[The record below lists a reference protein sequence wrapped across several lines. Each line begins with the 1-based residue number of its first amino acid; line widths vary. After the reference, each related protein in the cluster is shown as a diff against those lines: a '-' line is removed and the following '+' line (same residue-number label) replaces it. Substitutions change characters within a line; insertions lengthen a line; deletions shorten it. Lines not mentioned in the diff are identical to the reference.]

1 MEFSGEM
8 NIYRESELSGDFERE
23 IRERRNQQEK
33 NQAGFGGSETNLP
46 PAGNSTYSPRTGT
59 SLIEMSK
66 ISDNISEKDYIFT
79 EFLENFPI
87 FPTSPGHTQT

>member
-8 NIYRESELSGDFERE
+8 NIYRESELSGDFEGE
-23 IRERRNQQEK
+23 IREEKSARKESGKLWRIRNQ
-33 NQAGFGGSETNLP
+33 SPL
-46 PAGNSTYSPRTGT
+46 AGNSPRTGT

-66 ISDNISEKDYIFT
+66 ISGNISEKDYIFT

-87 FPTSPGHTQT
+87 FPTSPGHAQT